1 MMRSILKV
9 LKILLWALILVAAI
23 YLYMLFR
30 DGGSLVQI
38 MSEPRSLEVVQDL
51 RFEAEVQSIQID
63 WISGGIT
70 VTPSTDNLI
79 HVIEKAEKGLNSA
92 KYASIDASN
101 GKLTIRSKNENN
113 VWFFYRTPLT
123 YLELQVP
130 QSDYDE
136 IVLNLTSGS
145 HKVSNL
151 MVDAMILDLTSGE
164 LSIAESDIARLNMTM
179 TSGNTNLSNVVGQD
193 LRVEMTSGQ
202 LRTTGSF
209 SNLIQI
215 EMTSGDLSLDTHL
228 DAPNRLTLAMTSG
241 NAELILSQTEGFQ
254 FAVDKTSGNFTP
266 SFNYTGDSDDPIYL
280 EGDVR
285 YTVDMT
291 SGNVSV
297 KVK

>member
-113 VWFFYRTPLT
+113 VWFFFYRTPLT

-215 EMTSGDLSLDTHL
+215 EMTSGDLSLDKIGRAH
-228 DAPNRLTLAMTSG
+228 
-241 NAELILSQTEGFQ
+241 
-254 FAVDKTSGNFTP
+254 V
-266 SFNYTGDSDDPIYL
+266 
-280 EGDVR
+280 
-285 YTVDMT
+285 
-291 SGNVSV
+291 
-297 KVK
+297 